1 MSAKKK
7 YDPTG
12 YQIMVNGREKEVA
25 ACTRKELMQEVCSDI
40 EFFERID
47 SMAQDLGRLIQAW
60 RKGKPIPEI
69 AGMEGDTNESQ

>member
-25 ACTRKELMQEVCSDI
+25 ACTREELMQEVCSDI

-47 SMAQDLGRLIQAW
+47 SMATDMKSLVQAW
-60 RKGKPIPEI
+60 RKGKPIPHI
-69 AGMEGDTNESQ
+69 AGYEGDDE

>member
-1 MSAKKK
+1 MNKNQK

-25 ACTRKELMQEVCSDI
+25 ACTREELMQEVCSSI

-47 SMAQDLGRLIQAW
+47 AMANDLKNLVDAW
-60 RKGKPIPEI
+60 RKGKPIPTI
-69 AGMEGDTNESQ
+69 AGMEGEEE